1 MYQIVLA
8 LIFMGILVKASFL
21 SAFAVII
28 VVGAFNIL
36 ITRFVTKYQKNLS
49 NGTDGRMKMTNEI
62 FNNIKF
68 IKVNAWE

>member
-8 LIFMGILVKASFL
+8 LVFMGILVKASFL

-36 ITRFVTKYQKNLS
+36 ITRFVAKYQKNLS
-49 NGTDGRMKMTNEI
+49 
-62 FNNIKF
+62 
-68 IKVNAWE
+68 